1 MARRLR
7 TFISTGPDLVTERE
21 VVGQAIAGLPI
32 SLGWVI
38 KYTPE
43 RQQPWEMVEAAVE
56 ACDFYALLLGADI
69 SAPVG
74 SELYVARSAGKRISA
89 FLKEVPRT
97 PAAQVFMKQSPV
109 QWRHFRS
116 EEELGS
122 LIKKAIVDQILELP
136 ERYGTTVAD
145 WEALSILSHELGKAA
160 LEQRSGDTPLHGGA
174 GGNAVIVAPGRDL
187 PSEGVPIEKPDASS

>member
-1 MARRLR
+1 MAQRLR

-43 RQQPWEMVEAAVE
+43 RQQPWETVRATVE
-56 ACDFYALLLGADI
+56 ACDFYVLLLGSDI

-97 PAAQVFMKQSPV
+97 PAAQVFIRQSPA
-109 QWRHFRS
+109 QWRHFSS
-116 EEELGS
+116 EKQLES
-122 LIKKAIVDQILELP
+122 LMQKAIVDQILEHP
-136 ERYGTTVAD
+136 EIYRITVAD
-145 WEALSILSHELGKAA
+145 WEALSSLSHKLGEEAPVQK
-160 LEQRSGDTPLHGGA
+160 SGDTPLHGGA
-174 GGNAVIVAPGRDL
+174 GSNAVIVAPGRDL
-187 PSEGVPIEKPDASS
+187 PSQGVPIEKPDVSS

>member
-1 MARRLR
+1 MAQRLR

-43 RQQPWEMVEAAVE
+43 RQQPWETVKAAVE
-56 ACDFYALLLGADI
+56 ACDFYALLLGSDI

-97 PAAQVFMKQSPV
+97 PAAQVFMKQSPA
-109 QWRHFRS
+109 QWRFFSS
-116 EEELGS
+116 EGELES
-122 LIKKAIVDQILELP
+122 LIQKVIVQQILEHP
-136 ERYGTTVAD
+136 QTHGITVAD
-145 WEALSILSHELGKAA
+145 WETLSALSHKLAEEAPVP
-160 LEQRSGDTPLHGGA
+160 RNGDTPLHGGA
-174 GGNAVIVAPGRDL
+174 DSNAVIVAPGRDL
-187 PSEGVPIEKPDASS
+187 PSQGVPIGKPDDSS

>member
-7 TFISTGPDLVTERE
+7 TFISTGPDLVTARE

-43 RQQPWEMVEAAVE
+43 RQQPWETVKAAVE
-56 ACDFYALLLGADI
+56 ACDFYALLLGSDI

-89 FLKEVPRT
+89 FLKEIPRT

-116 EEELGS
+116 EEDLES
-122 LIKKAIVDQILELP
+122 LIQKAIVDQILELP
-136 ERYGTTVAD
+136 ETYGITVAD
-145 WEALSILSHELGKAA
+145 WEALSTVSHKLGEEA

-174 GGNAVIVAPGRDL
+174 GSNAVIVAPGRDL
-187 PSEGVPIEKPDASS
+187 PSQGVPIDKPDVSS